1 MRRLAIFFLSFS
13 ISMKASEMYH
23 TTALQCHTALTYS
36 IRTYECDI
44 HTLKAGVKV
53 ALYYLLKRFAK
64 VCTCIHLINDCDD
77 KVADIWFFEVLEPNY
92 HNLQVAT
99 FVTGIWSIQ
108 NPGLAFVHW
117 TPWPGCVLTVFNALQ
132 GGEPARIA
140 VSEWEDAGSNSWLE
154 PKHLQGNATDHE
166 LSRLCNLQ
174 ITYQDGRG

>member
-1 MRRLAIFFLSFS
+1 MTEVKKIVLADMRRLTIFFLSFS

-108 NPGLAFVHW
+108 NPGLAFVHR
-117 TPWPGCVLTVFNALQ
+117 TPWPGCVLTDCFQCTARWRTCKNCCQ
-132 GGEPARIA
+132 WMGGCR
-140 VSEWEDAGSNSWLE
+140 
-154 PKHLQGNATDHE
+154 KQ
-166 LSRLCNLQ
+166 
-174 ITYQDGRG
+174 